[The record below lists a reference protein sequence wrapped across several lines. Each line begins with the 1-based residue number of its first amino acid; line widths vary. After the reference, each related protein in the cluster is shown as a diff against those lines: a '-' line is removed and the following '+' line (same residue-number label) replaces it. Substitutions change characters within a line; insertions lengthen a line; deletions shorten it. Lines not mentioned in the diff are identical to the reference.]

1 MTLNIHR
8 NYDSY
13 YQIKIHVYIY
23 IYTYIEDIQFRYNV
37 VHLYNSQNNIILQN
51 YQTSNTRP
59 NHS

>member
-23 IYTYIEDIQFRYNV
+23 IYTYIYMYIYM
-37 VHLYNSQNNIILQN
+37 YIYSQ
-51 YQTSNTRP
+51 TRVLSFP
-59 NHS
+59 GLISVALVNE